1 MMSQIQNRLGYNG
14 CWKFSMLSS
23 YSVHI
28 HRFWFCQAE
37 KGVLHGS
44 VFELDW
50 WACVEWSQFGDDRQ
64 KGFKNLFT
72 LKGGVARYLKEE
84 GSSMWAGNLFVFD
97 SRLSVPPEYYC
108 DKEHEKVEE
117 NELKESDTGSEAQNL
132 SAFARCQLCGGP
144 LPEARHRNCANLDC
158 NKLYLYVPFFIS
170 PNSAHC
176 SLRPICKTFSLVI

>member
-1 MMSQIQNRLGYNG
+1 
-14 CWKFSMLSS
+14 
-23 YSVHI
+23 
-28 HRFWFCQAE
+28 
-37 KGVLHGS
+37 
-44 VFELDW
+44 
-50 WACVEWSQFGDDRQ
+50 
-64 KGFKNLFT
+64 

-132 SAFARCQLCGGP
+132 SAFARCQLCGDP